1 MTLLQKT
8 SIFEG
13 VDLGNTL
20 KKASQAMGET
30 VSGLTTQLIN
40 PFKSVTESVR
50 GGIATISEAQS
61 VLSSNLNAY
70 KSAAIEGIDVGLK
83 NITGGLFNIGD
94 IGSVLTYQDGFKVNT
109 DELLRIGSKG
119 LGFNVYSMQ
128 NLKDQIANGFLDELA
143 NMSGG
148 LSTGLFYMDGTKLR
162 ISDDW
167 KFQMGTSIIDFI
179 AKDNEGFG
187 SIVNVAGMN
196 SILNTMLNETV
207 RYGILDGYNTFGDQ
221 YIFQSDYHDALI
233 SAVSIAVSNGDAESV
248 KKILEIIQTEGANKV
263 NAKYP
268 DLIEQLLGNF
278 RLQDTED
285 TSDYPRI
292 RSSILEVCTKLKGV
306 DWYKSYTQLGMCI
319 NMGLVNSISDDA
331 KNVLMEETSLVP
343 LLAGAG
349 VFSDLNAIDV
359 FQQNF
364 PKAVRFEN

>member
-1 MTLLQKT
+1 MTLLQKA

-30 VSGLTTQLIN
+30 VSGLTTQIIN

-70 KSAAIEGIDVGLK
+70 KSSAIEGIDVGLK
-83 NITGGLFNIGD
+83 NITGGLFNINN

-128 NLKDQIANGFLDELA
+128 NLKDQIANGFLDELSS
-143 NMSGG
+143 MSGG

-162 ISDDW
+162 INDDW

-179 AKDNEGFG
+179 AKDNDGFG

-196 SILNTMLNETV
+196 SILNTMLKETV

-233 SAVSIAVSNGDAESV
+233 SSVSIAMANGDPASIE
-248 KKILEIIQTEGANKV
+248 KILEIINKEGANKV
-263 NAKYP
+263 HAKYP
-268 DLIEQLLGNF
+268 DLIEMMLSNF
-278 RLQDTED
+278 RLQDTEN
-285 TSDYPRI
+285 SADYPRI
-292 RSSILEVCTKLKGV
+292 RTTILNVCTKLKGAG
-306 DWYKSYTQLGMCI
+306 WYKTPTFFGECT
-319 NMGLVNSISDDA
+319 NMALVNSISDDA
-331 KNVLMEETSLVP
+331 KTVLMEVDELVP
-343 LLAGAG
+343 LLCGAG
-349 VFSDLNAIDV
+349 IFADMSAVET
-359 FQQNF
+359 FQQDF